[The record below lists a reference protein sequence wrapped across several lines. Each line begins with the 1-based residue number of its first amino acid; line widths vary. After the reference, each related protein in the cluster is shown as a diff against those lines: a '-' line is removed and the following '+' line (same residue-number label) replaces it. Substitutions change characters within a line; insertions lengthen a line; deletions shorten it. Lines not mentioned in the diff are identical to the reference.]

1 MSGRTRRSVW
11 LYGIDVLMVV
21 LSGLLL
27 VSSTL
32 LWFVFPRG
40 FYPAREMWLVVHKY
54 AGLALT
60 VLVVVHLALHWRWLV
75 TMTRRMLGVKQD

>member
-1 MSGRTRRSVW
+1 VW
-11 LYGIDVLMVV
+11 LYGVDVLMVV
-21 LSGLLL
+21 LSGVLL

-32 LWFVFPRG
+32 LWLVFPRG
-40 FYPAREMWLVVHKY
+40 FYPAREAWLVVHKY